1 MNIITPGGVSDHTLL
16 SNIGTNTHAQIDT
29 ALGTIGVLTEVV
41 PTFTAGAVT
50 LTASQCTNT
59 IISNYN
65 QSEASTITL
74 PAAASGLSFVVTVV
88 TTGVGALHVK
98 AGAGD
103 KHYFDGVALDDGDKV
118 SCATPAVGNVLTV
131 VAFKTGASTYDWIA
145 TTISGVWS
153 DGGA

>member
-1 MNIITPGGVSDHTLL
+1 MDIIVPGS
-16 SNIGTNTHAQIDT
+16 
-29 ALGTIGVLTEVV
+29 GVLTEVV

-50 LTASQCTNT
+50 LTATQCTNT

-74 PAAASGLSFVVTVV
+74 PAATSGLSFIVTVV

-98 AGAGD
+98 AGASD
-103 KHYFDGVALDDGDKV
+103 KIYLDGVALDDADKV
-118 SCATPAVGNVLTV
+118 SLATPAAGDCI
-131 VAFKTGASTYDWIA
+131 AFFTWKSGASTYDWIA
-145 TTISGVWS
+145 LTQTGVWA